1 MRERRRD
8 GGNRREEGTEREAV
22 GVDGRGRVF
31 QVEETAGAET

>member
-1 MRERRRD
+1 MPLRRQGERQ
-8 GGNRREEGTEREAV
+8 V